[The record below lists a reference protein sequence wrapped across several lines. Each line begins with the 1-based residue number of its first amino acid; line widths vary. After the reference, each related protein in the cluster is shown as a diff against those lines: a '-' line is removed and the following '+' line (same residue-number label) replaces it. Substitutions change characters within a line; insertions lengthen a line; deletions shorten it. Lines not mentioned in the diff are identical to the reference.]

1 MRRREREEM
10 ESWYRAPA
18 EERCPLC
25 GRAIPPS
32 QRDEHHL
39 IPKTEGGRV
48 TVPRHR
54 ICHRQ
59 LHALFSERELATRY
73 ASIEQLLA
81 NGEVKHFVDWVRG
94 KPDAFYERTRS
105 SRRKR

>member
-1 MRRREREEM
+1 MAKHEV
-10 ESWYRAPA
+10 ESWYRPQQ
-18 EERCPLC
+18 EETCPLC
-25 GRAIPPS
+25 GRAIPPA

-39 IPKTEGGRV
+39 VPKTEGGRV
-48 TVPRHR
+48 TVALHR

-73 ASIEQLLA
+73 ASVERLLENEA
-81 NGEVKHFVDWVRG
+81 VRHFVDWVQT
-94 KPDAFYERTRS
+94 KPDGFYERTRS